1 MSGIGVLL
9 AAVSALVWGSADYC
23 GGRASQRASAIG
35 VTVASQLFG
44 IPVLILSLF
53 LLPGTP
59 QPMDFAWGAAAGAA
73 GFLGI
78 VLLYESLSTGAMAV
92 AAPITAVSGALVP
105 MSVGLALGETP
116 TTLALIG
123 VGCAIVAIALVS
135 LSPGQGGRATP
146 RVVLLALASGLFFG
160 IFFALIAQT
169 SDGSGMWP
177 LAAVRLVSINLGLV
191 LVVGR
196 NVSLRTPWPTLAWVA
211 VAGMGDIAANAL
223 YLLAAREGL
232 LSVIAPI
239 AALYPVSTV
248 LLAFGLDKE
257 RVRPIQVAGLGLA
270 ATALVLTTI

>member
-1 MSGIGVLL
+1 LPLAVLF

-23 GGRASQRASAIG
+23 GGRATQRANAIG

-44 IPVLILSLF
+44 LPVLALSLV

-59 QPMDFAWGAAAGAA
+59 KPLDFAWGAAAGAA
-73 GFLGI
+73 GFIGL

-92 AAPITAVSGALVP
+92 AAPITAVTGALVP
-105 MSVGLALGETP
+105 MGVGLLLQELP
-116 TTLALIG
+116 TTLALVG
-123 VGCAIVAIALVS
+123 AGCAVVAIVLVS

-146 RVVLLALASGLFFG
+146 RVVLLALGAGLFFG
-160 IFFALIAQT
+160 LFFALIAQT
-169 SDGSGMWP
+169 SGGSGMWP
-177 LAAVRLVSINLGLV
+177 LTAVRIVSINLGLV

-196 NVSLRTPWPTLAWVA
+196 DLSLRTPWPTTGWVA
-211 VAGMGDIAANAL
+211 LAGMGDIAANAL

-232 LSVIAPI
+232 LSIVAPI
-239 AALYPVSTV
+239 GALYPVSTV

>member
-1 MSGIGVLL
+1 VSAIGVLL

-23 GGRASQRASAIG
+23 GGRASQRASATG
-35 VTVASQLFG
+35 VTVVSQLFG
-44 IPVLILSLF
+44 IPVLVLALF

-59 QPMDFAWGAAAGAA
+59 EPLDFAWGAAAGAA
-73 GFLGI
+73 GFIGV

-105 MSVGLALGETP
+105 MGVGLALGEAP
-116 TTLALIG
+116 TTLALVG

-160 IFFALIAQT
+160 VFFALIAQT

-177 LAAVRLVSINLGLV
+177 LAAARLVSINLGLV
-191 LVVGR
+191 LIVGR
-196 NVSLRTPWPTLAWVA
+196 NVSMRTSWPNLGWVA
-211 VAGMGDIAANAL
+211 VAGMGDIAANAF

>member
-1 MSGIGVLL
+1 M
-9 AAVSALVWGSADYC
+9 
-23 GGRASQRASAIG
+23 
-35 VTVASQLFG
+35 TVASQMFG
-44 IPVLILSLF
+44 IPVLVLSLL

-59 QPMDFAWGAAAGAA
+59 QPLDFAWGAVAGAA

-92 AAPITAVSGALVP
+92 AAPITAVTGALVP
-105 MSVGLALGETP
+105 MGVGLLLQEPP
-116 TTLALIG
+116 TTLALTG

-146 RVVLLALASGLFFG
+146 RVVLLALGSGLFFG

-169 SDGSGMWP
+169 SSGSGMWP
-177 LAAVRLVSINLGLV
+177 LLAVRVVSINLGLI
-191 LVVGR
+191 LIVGR
-196 NVSLRTPWPTLAWVA
+196 DVSMRAPGRTIWWVA
-211 VAGMGDIAANAL
+211 LAGMGDIAANAL

-232 LSVIAPI
+232 LSIVAPI